1 MSDLGYLKPDT
12 TKNNTVEA
20 WNVDE
25 QEFNKKLDSIYEKLM
40 PIDAGEDLENWKVG
54 KTTEVAEVLLKE
66 LSNEEVALIFSRA
79 VHMDIRKRMKVVALR
94 QAFAG
99 NELGSVLDKLSGSLK
114 EKLGLSSEEKQ
125 EEKPKEEEG
134 KSLADLA
141 NEID

>member
-1 MSDLGYLKPDT
+1 MSDLRYLKPDT
-12 TKNNTVEA
+12 TENNIVEA

-25 QEFNKKLDSIYEKLM
+25 QEFNKKLDSVYEKLM
-40 PIDAGEDLENWKVG
+40 PIDAGKDLENWKVE

-66 LSNEEVALIFSRA
+66 LSNEEVALMFSRA
-79 VHMDIRKRMKVVALR
+79 VSMDIKKRMKVIALR

-99 NELGSVLDKLSGSLK
+99 SELGSVLDKLSGSLK
-114 EKLGLSSEEKQ
+114 EKLGLSSEKKQ